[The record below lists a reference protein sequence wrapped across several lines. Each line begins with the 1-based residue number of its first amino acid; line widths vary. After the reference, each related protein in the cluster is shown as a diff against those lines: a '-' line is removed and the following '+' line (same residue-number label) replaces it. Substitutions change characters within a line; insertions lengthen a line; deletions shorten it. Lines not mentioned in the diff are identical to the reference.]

1 VTQAAYV
8 RIGAQIVREAA
19 GRSGKAPSAQERLL
33 LVSEEPLYVA
43 ASAHESFTFEAAIS
57 IITEELDRLH
67 SDVTFFDEREFDD
80 TNASG

>member
-1 VTQAAYV
+1 
-8 RIGAQIVREAA
+8 
-19 GRSGKAPSAQERLL
+19 L